1 MKKMMNEDVPYE
13 QQMKP
18 ILEKYDKLVEENLA
32 LKEKANELERYKVK
46 HGEAE
51 KHRKEA
57 ERRAKELEEAQA
69 KAEQEALKKSGEFQ
83 KLWETEAEK
92 VARIQRE
99 LDEERENWRKERQA
113 VQQKEIS
120 AEAVKIASS
129 IAVDDSSLELLT
141 EQVQKF
147 AVYTE
152 NGIEYQVGGVS
163 VPKEKVA
170 EMLTEKY
177 PRLVKGSGATGGGAT
192 GGFKGG
198 GAAILNRSKMTAEEK
213 AAYVKEHG
221 QEAFLK
227 LPK

>member
-1 MKKMMNEDVPYE
+1 MTDEVTTTE
-13 QQMKP
+13 QPQELQYTP
-18 ILEKYDKLVEENLA
+18 EQV
-32 LKEKANELERYKVK
+32 KAMADELERYKVK

>member
-1 MKKMMNEDVPYE
+1 MSDAPE
-13 QQMKP
+13 QQEQQAPEFTPEQFK
-18 ILEKYDKLVEENLA
+18 A
-32 LKEKANELERYKVK
+32 LTEELERYKAK
-46 HGEAE
+46 HSETE

-92 VARIQRE
+92 AARIQNE
-99 LDEERENWRKERQA
+99 LDTERDNWRKERQA
-113 VQQKEIS
+113 VQQKEIG
-120 AEAVKIASS
+120 AESVKIASS

-163 VPKEKVA
+163 VPKEKVI

-192 GGFKGG
+192 GGNRGG
-198 GAAILNRSKMTAEEK
+198 GASEKTNAAAEEAK
-213 AAYVKEHG
+213 KRGDLAGYVTAMLN
-221 QEAFLK
+221 QQS
-227 LPK
+227 

>member
-1 MKKMMNEDVPYE
+1 MADEPNTPTPDAPTKTDAPSDLQFTPE
-13 QQMKP
+13 QF
-18 ILEKYDKLVEENLA
+18 
-32 LKEKANELERYKVK
+32 KAMADELERYKAK
-46 HGEAE
+46 HSEVD

-92 VARIQRE
+92 AARIQNE
-99 LDEERENWRKERQA
+99 LDTERDNWRKERQA
-113 VQQKEIS
+113 VQQKEIG
-120 AEAVKIASS
+120 AESVKIASS

-141 EQVQKF
+141 EQVHKF

-163 VPKEKVA
+163 VPKEKVI
-170 EMLTEKY
+170 ELLTEKY

-192 GGFKGG
+192 GGNRGG
-198 GAAILNRSKMTAEEK
+198 GASEKTNAAAEDAKKRGDLAGYVTAMLNQQS
-213 AAYVKEHG
+213 
-221 QEAFLK
+221 
-227 LPK
+227 

>member
-1 MKKMMNEDVPYE
+1 MTDETTTTEHPQPMEYTPEQVKSMADELDRLKKHQET
-13 QQMKP
+13 
-18 ILEKYDKLVEENLA
+18 LL
-32 LKEKANELERYKVK
+32 
-46 HGEAE
+46 GETKTA
-51 KHRKEA
+51 KQ
-57 ERRAKELEEAQA
+57 RAKELEEAQA
-69 KAEQEALKKSGEFQ
+69 AAEQEALKKSGEFQ

-99 LDEERENWRKERQA
+99 LDEERDSRRKERQS

-120 AEAVKIASS
+120 AESVKIASS

-163 VPKEKVA
+163 VPKDKVI

-177 PRLVKGSGATGGGAT
+177 PRLIKGSGATGGGAT
-192 GGFKGG
+192 GGNRGG
-198 GAAILNRSKMTAEEK
+198 GASEKTNAVAEDAKKRGDLAGYVTAMLNQQS
-213 AAYVKEHG
+213 
-221 QEAFLK
+221 
-227 LPK
+227 